1 MPFEEQGQT
10 AYGILAPLRYTYVFL
25 HGCKKRQAF
34 DFSTTKL
41 RADKLYN
48 GEIQF
53 QNMRNVSRTIYWI
66 K

>member
-10 AYGILAPLRYTYVFL
+10 AYGILAPPRYMFF
-25 HGCKKRQAF
+25 CMAAKKRQAF
-34 DFSTTKL
+34 DFSKTKL

-53 QNMRNVSRTIYWI
+53 QNMKNVSRTIYWI